1 MHLCRKV
8 AKTFGYAVQNPHKS
22 PFQHIGWV
30 YLILFACGA
39 SLTLVT
45 FNHIYQSVHAH
56 KK

>member
-45 FNHIYQSVHAH
+45 FNHIYQSVHDH